1 MVAEFY
7 YGRLSRT
14 FLFVGRRINVLN
26 KTFDKCKQ
34 LQACNHC
41 YLLLPKC
48 TFAKKACDV
57 QGCQT
62 YNQHFPWSRKVPR
75 ARPIAGGRPE
85 DLPQPGRAHTLLPVS
100 GPSRRHLCRQS
111 PSPLAGTP
119 ILIRTRVTLR
129 RSKPERRCPGIPLF
143 RVQKGLLCEYLPYK
157 KEVHI
162 RPWSQESQGVLYQT
176 VSERPVSYTR
186 NANSGGFTSFM
197 QAQWPDRYVNGRR

>member
-1 MVAEFY
+1 MLTTTKWFQPECA
-7 YGRLSRT
+7 LSAVSWHIKA
-14 FLFVGRRINVLN
+14 FVLN

-34 LQACNHC
+34 LQACNRF
-41 YLLLPKC
+41 YLHLPQS
-48 TFAKKACDV
+48 TFAKRACNVKGRKA
-57 QGCQT
+57 
-62 YNQHFPWSRKVPR
+62 YYQHRHRYRKVPW
-75 ARPIAGGRPE
+75 ARPVARIRPK

-186 NANSGGFTSFM
+186 DASSAYTSITASATKSLFS
-197 QAQWPDRYVNGRR
+197 P